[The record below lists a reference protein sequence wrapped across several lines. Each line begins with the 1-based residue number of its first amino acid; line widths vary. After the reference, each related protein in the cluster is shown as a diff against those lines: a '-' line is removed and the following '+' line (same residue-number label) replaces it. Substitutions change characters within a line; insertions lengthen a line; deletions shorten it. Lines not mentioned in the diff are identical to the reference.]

1 MKKIESAL
9 RLASEGF
16 YVFPVVPDGKIP
28 AVKNWPNKATR
39 EQTTIDMWW
48 RSNPDFNVGIFTGR
62 YGDDEHLIAVDVD
75 VKDGKNGMAAWKQF
89 KDELK
94 LPVTR
99 RNKTPTG
106 GLHYIYASPHPVK
119 SSAGKLAEGLDIRS
133 AGGFILGP
141 GSTIEGKPYRTNE
154 VRVEE
159 APSSLIDKCG
169 VRMDPIVNECEL
181 ENLDTPGIVES
192 ALSWLRDGAPKAI
205 EGRGGDD
212 TTFKVALHLKDL
224 GLSQLLAV
232 DFMADHWNDTKA
244 DPPWEFDALAQ
255 KVGNAYR
262 YGANSVGARSAHAD
276 FERVEVPEEL
286 KKPKPKRNRLYW
298 IKASDIEV
306 DLDRVDLVQGL
317 LTEKAMSIMY
327 GEPGSGKTFLTLKLG
342 YCIATGRPFANRRV
356 QQGAVVYI
364 AAEAATSIMP
374 RIEALKIHHD
384 NHSFPMGIVPCPI
397 NLLDDNADTD
407 DLIRIIEESGQVFG
421 MKVQFVVIDTLS
433 RAMPG
438 GNENSPDDMTAFV
451 GNVDKIRNAVDAHI
465 CVVHHLGKDKAR
477 GARGHSSLTA
487 ATDSAFEVAN
497 DQLKTTKQRDREHS
511 PPIAFELVTHGIGTN
526 AYDEEVTSCV
536 LQEIDAPAEED
547 FEDTKITDRQKAAI
561 EVLGEL
567 AKAKNPVEIAAWRSQ
582 MRSTS
587 PFQKLE
593 NDRSYLTAA
602 KRLREFLV
610 DRGVASYDE
619 EKQLLTWL
627 VDMGVDTENE

>member
-16 YVFPVVPDGKIP
+16 YVFPVVPDGKMP
-28 AVKNWPNKATR
+28 AVKNCPNKATR
-39 EQTTIDMWW
+39 EQATIDMWW
-48 RSNPDFNVGIFTGR
+48 RNNPDFNIGIFTGR
-62 YGDDEHLIAVDVD
+62 YQDDGHLIAVDVD
-75 VKDGKNGMAAWKQF
+75 VKDGKEGIASWKRLRH
-89 KDELK
+89 DLK
-94 LPVTR
+94 LPRTRQNVT
-99 RNKTPTG
+99 TTG
-106 GLHYIYASPHPVK
+106 GWHIIYASSEPV
-119 SSAGKLAEGLDIRS
+119 SGSAGRLADGIDIRS
-133 AGGFILGP
+133 AGGFIVGP
-141 GSTIEGKPYRTNE
+141 GSTIDGKPYRTNE
-154 VRVEE
+154 VRIEE
-159 APSSLIDKCG
+159 APASLIKACG
-169 VRMDPIVNECEL
+169 RQVDPIINECEL

-192 ALSWLRDGAPKAI
+192 ALSWLRDGAPEAI

-212 TTFKVALHLKDL
+212 MTFKVAAHLKDL

-232 DFMADHWNDTKA
+232 DLMADHWNDTKA
-244 DPPWEFDALAQ
+244 DPPWEFDELAQ

-276 FERVEVPEEL
+276 FDKVEVPEEL

-298 IKASDIEV
+298 IKASDVEV

-342 YCIATGRPFANRRV
+342 YCIATGQPFAKRRV

-374 RIEALKIHHD
+374 RIEALKLHHD
-384 NHSFPMGIVPCPI
+384 NPDFPMAIVPCPV
-397 NLLDDNADTD
+397 NLLDDDAYTD
-407 DLIRIIEESGQVFG
+407 DLIRIIEESGQEFG

-497 DQLKTTKQRDREHS
+497 DKLKTTKQRDREHS

-526 AYDEEVTSCV
+526 VYEEAVTSCV
-536 LQEIDAPAEED
+536 LVELDAPAQSD
-547 FEDTKITDRQKAAI
+547 FDDGLSLREQAAI
-561 EVLGEL
+561 DVLKDL
-567 AKAKNPVEIAAWRSQ
+567 AAKKNPVKMADWRRQ
-582 MRSTS
+582 IKGTS
-587 PFQKLE
+587 PFQRID
-593 NDRSYLTAA
+593 NDETLKKALQRVRT
-602 KRLREFLV
+602 FLV
-610 DRGVASYDE
+610 DNGVAAYDKE
-619 EKQLLTWL
+619 NRLLTYIG
-627 VDMGVDTENE
+627 DIGGDTKNG